1 MFLNQAKS
9 KSWAGPKIIAVVWL
23 GEVEK
28 NHRWPIQGSSEYHH
42 VPKDTPRDK
51 NGKKWKQRPSSLEK
65 SEIIKNDA
73 NKLHLWVGWAALT

>member
-42 VPKDTPRDK
+42 VPKDTPQDK
-51 NGKKWKQRPSSLEK
+51 NGRNEIYFIFEK
-65 SEIIKNDA
+65 LPWLKYNC
-73 NKLHLWVGWAALT
+73 